1 MSKDNNTIGNTGF
14 ASGQAPAHR
23 PTTAQSPG
31 KLCLNLK
38 KTTCNINNMIK
49 REIQLSKEFKSQ
61 ATKAILAINLFALT
75 YLIILLLAVLLTGLC
90 IAGGVSL
97 IVIKPMFVTIA
108 LGIGLAS
115 LGVLILIFLL
125 KFIFKSHII
134 DRSHL
139 IEINEQQEPE
149 LFKMIRE
156 IVHSVGTN
164 FPKKVYLSSEVNA
177 AVFYDSSFWSMFFPI
192 KKNLLIGLGLVNT
205 VTKEE
210 LKAILSHE
218 FGHFSQRTM
227 KVGSFVY
234 NVNQVIF
241 NMLFE
246 NESYESLIQRWANVS
261 GYFSIFVVFAVK
273 INEGIQWVLRKL
285 YIIVNK
291 NYLGLSR
298 EMEFHADEIAAS
310 VTGYEPLK
318 NSLLRMALA
327 DQSFNNVLNFYYNR
341 ISENIKSVNLY
352 QDQSSVINFLAELN
366 SLPKTNELPDI
377 SLEEQSKYN
386 KSKLV
391 IKDQWASH
399 PTTEERISR
408 LEKTGFSAKYDSDLL
423 ANSIFNDISKTQ
435 KQITNK
441 VFESVN
447 YQGETKEIA
456 HEKFLEEY
464 KREVLSNSFSKIYNG
479 YYDSKNPTNFDLKHD
494 KPINEIISID
504 ELFSDEK
511 VDLVYTFVALQNDI
525 QTLTNIS
532 NKTILVKTFD
542 YNGVRFKSKNSG
554 KLIEELKPQL
564 EQLNELLKT
573 NDLEIYK
580 YFSGIEQQQNKTN
593 ELEQLYNEFFEFD
606 KIFDSKYEIYYKLLN
621 DLQFTSVTTPFEQI
635 RTNFKRI
642 NATEELLKTEINQLL
657 ADKIVFSEVTN
668 EIKEILEKYTSTSL
682 EYFGVTI
689 YNDENLN
696 ILYTAINNYGYLL
709 SRKYF
714 LMKRKLLTYQEG
726 LIKNHT
732 QHAV

>member
-1 MSKDNNTIGNTGF
+1 
-14 ASGQAPAHR
+14 
-23 PTTAQSPG
+23 
-31 KLCLNLK
+31 
-38 KTTCNINNMIK
+38 MIK
-49 REIQLSKEFKSQ
+49 REIQLSKEFKTQ
-61 ATKAILAINLFALT
+61 ATKAILAINLFTLT

-97 IVIKPMFVTIA
+97 IVIKPMFITIA

-125 KFIFKSHII
+125 KFIFKSHKV

-139 IEINEQQEPE
+139 TEINEQQEPE

-156 IVHSVGTN
+156 IVQSVGTN

-177 AVFYDSSFWSMFFPI
+177 AVFYDSSFWSMFFPV
-192 KKNLLIGLGLVNT
+192 KKNLLIGLGLVNA

-227 KVGSFVY
+227 KVGSYVY

-246 NESYESLIQRWANVS
+246 NESYESLVQRWANVS
-261 GYFSIFVVFAVK
+261 GYFSIFVIIAGK
-273 INEGIQWVLRKL
+273 INEGIQWILRKL
-285 YIIVNK
+285 YIVVNK

-310 VTGYEPLK
+310 VAGYEPLK
-318 NSLLRMALA
+318 NSLLRMSLA
-327 DQSFNNVLNFYYNR
+327 DHSFNSVLNFYDNR

-366 SLPKTNELPDI
+366 SLPKTNGLPDI

-399 PTTEERISR
+399 PTTEERICR
-408 LEKTGFSAKYDSDLL
+408 LEKTGFSAKYDSDSL
-423 ANSIFNDISKTQ
+423 ANCIFNNISETQ
-435 KQITNK
+435 KRIANK
-441 VFESVN
+441 LFESVN
-447 YQGETKEIA
+447 YQGETKEFVN
-456 HEKFLEEY
+456 EKFIEEY
-464 KREVLSNSFSKIYNG
+464 KREILSNSFSKIYNG
-479 YYDSKNPTNFDLKHD
+479 YYDNKNPLNFDLNQD
-494 KPINEIISID
+494 KPINDKITID

-511 VDLVYTFVALQNDI
+511 VDLVYTSVALQNDI
-525 QTLTNIS
+525 QILTNIS
-532 NKTILVKTFD
+532 NKSILVKTFD

-564 EQLNELLKT
+564 ERLNELIKI

-580 YFSGIEQQQNKTN
+580 YFRRVEQQQNKPN
-593 ELEQLYNEFFEFD
+593 ELEQLYFEFFEFD
-606 KIFDSKYEIYYKLLN
+606 KNFDSKYEIYTKLLN

-635 RTNFKRI
+635 RANFKRI
-642 NATEELLKTEINQLL
+642 KPTEELLKIEINQLL
-657 ADKIVFSEVTN
+657 GDAIFQSEITT
-668 EIKEILEKYTSTSL
+668 EIKEKLEKYTSTTL
-682 EYFGVTI
+682 EYFGGVS
-689 YNDENLN
+689 YFDENLN
-696 ILYTAINNYGYLL
+696 ILYTAINNYGYLI

-714 LMKRKLLTYQEG
+714 LMKRKLLTYQEE

-732 QHAV
+732 QQAV

>member
-1 MSKDNNTIGNTGF
+1 MN
-14 ASGQAPAHR
+14 
-23 PTTAQSPG
+23 
-31 KLCLNLK
+31 
-38 KTTCNINNMIK
+38 K
-49 REIQLSKEFKSQ
+49 REIQLSKEFKNQ
-61 ATKAILAINLFALT
+61 ATKAILAINLFAFT

-97 IVIKPMFVTIA
+97 IVIKPMFITIA

-125 KFIFKSHII
+125 KFIFKSHKV

-156 IVHSVGTN
+156 IVQSVGTS

-177 AVFYDSSFWSMFFPI
+177 AVFYDSSFWSMFFPT

-205 VTKEE
+205 LTKEE
-210 LKAILSHE
+210 FKAILSHE

-227 KVGSFVY
+227 KVGSYVY

-246 NESYESLIQRWANVS
+246 NESYESLVQRWANVS
-261 GYFSIFVVFAVK
+261 GYFSIFVIIAGK

-285 YIIVNK
+285 YVVVNK

-318 NSLLRMALA
+318 NSLLRLALA
-327 DQSFNNVLNFYYNR
+327 DDSFNNVLNFYNNR
-341 ISENIKSVNLY
+341 ISENIKSTNLY
-352 QDQSSVINFLAELN
+352 HDQSLVINFLAELN
-366 SLPKTNELPDI
+366 SLPKTNGLPDI
-377 SLEEQSKYN
+377 TLEEQSKYN

-435 KQITNK
+435 KQIANK
-441 VFESVN
+441 LFGTVN

-464 KREVLSNSFSKIYNG
+464 KAEILSNSFSKIYNG
-479 YYDSKNPTNFDLKHD
+479 YYDSKNPINFDLNHD
-494 KPINEIISID
+494 KSINDKITID

-511 VDLVYTFVALQNDI
+511 VDLVYTSVALQNDI
-525 QTLTNIS
+525 QILTNIS

-554 KLIEELKPQL
+554 KLIEEIKPQL
-564 EQLNELLKT
+564 ERLNELIKN
-573 NDLEIYK
+573 NDLEIYY
-580 YFSGIEQQQNKTN
+580 YFRTLEQQQNKPN
-593 ELEQLYNEFFEFD
+593 ELEQLYIEFFEFD
-606 KIFDSKYEIYYKLLN
+606 KIFDSKYEIYTKLLIE
-621 DLQFTSVTTPFEQI
+621 LQFTSVTTPFEQI
-635 RTNFKRI
+635 RANFKRI
-642 NATEELLKTEINQLL
+642 KPTEELLKIEISQLLSDAIFQTEI
-657 ADKIVFSEVTN
+657 TM
-668 EIKEILEKYTSTSL
+668 EIKEKLEKYTSTTL
-682 EYFGVTI
+682 DYFGGVS
-689 YNDENLN
+689 YFDENLN

-714 LMKRKLLTYQEG
+714 LMKRKLLTYQEE
-726 LIKNHT
+726 LIKNNT
-732 QHAV
+732 QHTIIKLTDAN

>member
-1 MSKDNNTIGNTGF
+1 
-14 ASGQAPAHR
+14 
-23 PTTAQSPG
+23 
-31 KLCLNLK
+31 
-38 KTTCNINNMIK
+38 MIK
-49 REIQLSKEFKSQ
+49 REIQLSKEFKTQ

-75 YLIILLLAVLLTGLC
+75 YLIILFLAVLLTGLC

-97 IVIKPMFVTIA
+97 IVIKPMFITIA

-125 KFIFKSHII
+125 KFIFKSHKV

-139 IEINEQQEPE
+139 SEINAQQEPE
-149 LFKMIRE
+149 LFKIIRE
-156 IVHSVGTN
+156 IVQSVGTS
-164 FPKKVYLSSEVNA
+164 FPKKVNLSSEVNA
-177 AVFYDSSFWSMFFPI
+177 AVFYDSSFWSMFFPV

-227 KVGSFVY
+227 KVGSYVY

-246 NESYESLIQRWANVS
+246 NESYESLVQRWANVS
-261 GYFSIFVVFAVK
+261 GYFSIFVIIANK
-273 INEGIQWVLRKL
+273 INEGIQWILRKL
-285 YIIVNK
+285 YVVVNK

-318 NSLLRMALA
+318 YSLLRMALA
-327 DQSFNNVLNFYYNR
+327 DHSFNNVLNFYNNR
-341 ISENIKSVNLY
+341 ISENIKSINLY
-352 QDQSSVINFLAELN
+352 QDQSLVINFLAELN
-366 SLPKTNELPDI
+366 SLPKTNGLPDI

-399 PTTEERISR
+399 PTIEERISR
-408 LEKTGFSAKYDSDLL
+408 LEKTGFSAKYDSDLS

-435 KQITNK
+435 KQIANK
-441 VFESVN
+441 LFESVN

-456 HEKFLEEY
+456 HEHFLEEY
-464 KREVLSNSFSKIYNG
+464 KTEILSISFSKIYNG
-479 YYDSKNPTNFDLKHD
+479 YYDSKNPINFELNND
-494 KPINEIISID
+494 KPINDKITID

-511 VDLVYTFVALQNDI
+511 VDLVYTSVALQNDI
-525 QTLTNIS
+525 QILVNIL

-564 EQLNELLKT
+564 ERLNEHIKI
-573 NDLEIYK
+573 NDLEIYN
-580 YFSGIEQQQNKTN
+580 YFRGLEQQQNKPN
-593 ELEQLYNEFFEFD
+593 ELEQLYTEFFDFD
-606 KIFDSKYEIYYKLLN
+606 KIFDSKYEIYAKLLN

-635 RTNFKRI
+635 RANFKRI
-642 NATEELLKTEINQLL
+642 KPTEELLKIEINQLL
-657 ADKIVFSEVTN
+657 GDAKFHSEITM
-668 EIKEILEKYTSTSL
+668 EIKEKLEKYISTTL

-689 YNDENLN
+689 YNEENLN
-696 ILYTAINNYGYLL
+696 ILNTAINNYGYLL

-714 LMKRKLLTYQEG
+714 LMKRKILTYQEE

-732 QHAV
+732 QHTVNPMRV

>member
-1 MSKDNNTIGNTGF
+1 
-14 ASGQAPAHR
+14 
-23 PTTAQSPG
+23 
-31 KLCLNLK
+31 
-38 KTTCNINNMIK
+38 MIK
-49 REIQLSKEFKSQ
+49 REIQLSKEFITQ
-61 ATKAILAINLFALT
+61 AIKAILTINLFAFI

-97 IVIKPMFVTIA
+97 IAIKPMFITIA
-108 LGIGLAS
+108 VGIGLAS

-125 KFIFKSHII
+125 KFIFKSHKV

-149 LFKMIRE
+149 LFNMIRE
-156 IVHSVGTN
+156 IVQSVGTS

-177 AVFYDSSFWSMFFPI
+177 AVFYDSSFWSMFFPV

-227 KVGSFVY
+227 KVGSYVY

-246 NESYESLIQRWANVS
+246 NESYVSLVQRWANVS
-261 GYFSIFVVFAVK
+261 GYFSIFVIIAGK
-273 INEGIQWVLRKL
+273 INEGIQWILRKL
-285 YIIVNK
+285 YIVVNK

-327 DQSFNNVLNFYYNR
+327 DHSFNKVLNFYNNL
-341 ISENIKSVNLY
+341 ISENIKSENLY
-352 QDQSSVINFLAELN
+352 QDQSTVINFLAELS
-366 SLPKTNELPDI
+366 SLSKTNGLPDI

-399 PTTEERISR
+399 PTTEERINR

-423 ANSIFNDISKTQ
+423 ANSIFNDITQLQ

-441 VFESVN
+441 LFESVI

-456 HEKFLEEY
+456 HEIFLEEY
-464 KREVLSNSFSKIYNG
+464 KREIVSNSFSKIYNG
-479 YYDSKNPTNFDLKHD
+479 YYDSKNPINFDLNLD
-494 KPINEIISID
+494 KPINDKMTID

-511 VDLVYTFVALQNDI
+511 VDLVYTSVALQNDI

-532 NKTILVKTFD
+532 NKTILIKTFD
-542 YNGVRFKSKNSG
+542 YNGVRFKSKISG
-554 KLIEELKPQL
+554 KLIDELKPQL
-564 EQLNELLKT
+564 ERLNELIKF
-573 NDLEIYK
+573 NDFEIYK
-580 YFSGIEQQQNKTN
+580 YFKRVEQKQNKPN
-593 ELEQLYNEFFEFD
+593 ELEQLYIKFFEFD
-606 KIFDSKYEIYYKLLN
+606 KIFDSKYEIYTKLLN
-621 DLQFTSVTTPFEQI
+621 DLQFTSVTKPFEQI
-635 RTNFKRI
+635 RANFDKI
-642 NATEELLKTEINQLL
+642 KPTEELLKIEINQLL
-657 ADKIVFSEVTN
+657 TDTLFQTEISL
-668 EIKEILEKYTSTSL
+668 EIKEKLEQYTSTTL
-682 EYFGVTI
+682 EYFGGVS
-689 YNDENLN
+689 YFDENLN
-696 ILYTAINNYGYLL
+696 ILYSAINNYGYLL

-714 LMKRKLLTYQEG
+714 LMKKKLLTYQEE
-726 LIKNHT
+726 LIKNHS

>member
-1 MSKDNNTIGNTGF
+1 
-14 ASGQAPAHR
+14 
-23 PTTAQSPG
+23 
-31 KLCLNLK
+31 
-38 KTTCNINNMIK
+38 MIK
-49 REIQLSKEFKSQ
+49 KEIQLSKEFKTQ

-97 IVIKPMFVTIA
+97 IVIKPMFITIA

-125 KFIFKSHII
+125 KFIFKSHKVG
-134 DRSHL
+134 RSHL
-139 IEINEQQEPE
+139 TEINEQQEPE

-156 IVHSVGTN
+156 IVQSVGTN

-177 AVFYDSSFWSMFFPI
+177 AVFYDSSFWSMFFPV
-192 KKNLLIGLGLVNT
+192 KKNLLIGLGLVNA

-227 KVGSFVY
+227 KVGSYVY

-246 NESYESLIQRWANVS
+246 NESYESLVQRWANVS
-261 GYFSIFVVFAVK
+261 GYFSIFVIIAGK
-273 INEGIQWVLRKL
+273 INEGIQWILRKL
-285 YIIVNK
+285 YIVVNK

-318 NSLLRMALA
+318 NSLLRMSLA
-327 DQSFNNVLNFYYNR
+327 EHSFNSVLNFYDNR

-366 SLPKTNELPDI
+366 SLPKTNGLPDI

-408 LEKTGFSAKYDSDLL
+408 LEKTGFSAKYDSDSL
-423 ANSIFNDISKTQ
+423 ANCIFNNISETQ
-435 KQITNK
+435 KQIANK
-441 VFESVN
+441 LFESVN
-447 YQGETKEIA
+447 YQGETIEFVN
-456 HEKFLEEY
+456 EKFFEEY
-464 KREVLSNSFSKIYNG
+464 KREILSNSFSKIYNG
-479 YYDSKNPTNFDLKHD
+479 YYDSKNPLNFDLNQD
-494 KPINEIISID
+494 KPINDKITID

-511 VDLVYTFVALQNDI
+511 VDLVYTSVALQNDI
-525 QTLTNIS
+525 QILTNIS
-532 NKTILVKTFD
+532 NKSILVKTFD

-564 EQLNELLKT
+564 ERLNELIKI

-580 YFSGIEQQQNKTN
+580 YFRRVEQQQNKPN
-593 ELEQLYNEFFEFD
+593 ELEQLYFEFFEFD
-606 KIFDSKYEIYYKLLN
+606 KNFDSKYEIYTKLLN

-635 RTNFKRI
+635 RANFKRI
-642 NATEELLKTEINQLL
+642 KPSEELLKIEINQLL
-657 ADKIVFSEVTN
+657 DDAIFQSEITTD
-668 EIKEILEKYTSTSL
+668 IKEKLEKYTSTTL
-682 EYFGVTI
+682 EYFGGVS
-689 YNDENLN
+689 YFDENLN

-714 LMKRKLLTYQEG
+714 LMKRKLLTYQEE
-726 LIKNHT
+726 LIINHT
-732 QHAV
+732 Q

>member
-1 MSKDNNTIGNTGF
+1 
-14 ASGQAPAHR
+14 
-23 PTTAQSPG
+23 
-31 KLCLNLK
+31 
-38 KTTCNINNMIK
+38 MIK
-49 REIQLSKEFKSQ
+49 REIQLSKEFKNQ

-90 IAGGVSL
+90 IAGGVLL
-97 IVIKPMFVTIA
+97 IVIKPMFITIA

-125 KFIFKSHII
+125 KFIFKSHKV

-139 IEINEQQEPE
+139 TEINEQQEPE

-156 IVHSVGTN
+156 IVQSVGTN
-164 FPKKVYLSSEVNA
+164 FPKKVYLSSDVNA
-177 AVFYDSSFWSMFFPI
+177 AVFYDSSFWSMFFPV
-192 KKNLLIGLGLVNT
+192 KKNLLIGLGLVNA

-227 KVGSFVY
+227 KVGSYIY
-234 NVNQVIF
+234 NINQVIF

-246 NESYESLIQRWANVS
+246 NESYENLVQRWANVS
-261 GYFSIFVVFAVK
+261 GYFSIFVIIACK
-273 INEGIQWVLRKL
+273 INEGIQWILRKL
-285 YIIVNK
+285 YVVVNK

-327 DQSFNNVLNFYYNR
+327 EYSFNNVLDFYNNK
-341 ISENIKSVNLY
+341 ISENITSENLY

-366 SLPKTNELPDI
+366 SLPKTNGLPDI
-377 SLEEQSKYN
+377 SIEEQSKYN

-399 PTTEERISR
+399 PTTEERINR
-408 LEKTGFSAKYDSDLL
+408 LEKTGFSSKYETDLL
-423 ANSIFNDISKTQ
+423 ANSIFHDLSKAQ
-435 KQITNK
+435 KEITNK
-441 VFESVN
+441 LFKSVN
-447 YQGETKEIA
+447 YQGETKEIS
-456 HEKFLEEY
+456 HEDFIEVY
-464 KREVLSNSFSKIYNG
+464 KNEILSNSFPKIYNG
-479 YYDSKNPTNFDLKHD
+479 YYDSKNPINFDLNHD
-494 KPINEIISID
+494 KPINDKITIA

-511 VDLVYTFVALQNDI
+511 VDLVYTSVALQNDI
-525 QTLTNIS
+525 QILTNIS

-542 YNGVRFKSKNSG
+542 YNGVRFKSKNSLN
-554 KLIEELKPQL
+554 LIEELKPQL
-564 EQLNELLKT
+564 ERINELIKI

-580 YFSGIEQQQNKTN
+580 YFSSLEQQQNKPN
-593 ELEQLYNEFFEFD
+593 KLEKLYIEFFEFD
-606 KIFDSKYEIYYKLLN
+606 KFFESKYEVYNSLIN

-635 RTNFKRI
+635 RANFKKI
-642 NATEELLKTEINQLL
+642 KPTEELLKIEINQLL
-657 ADKIVFSEVTN
+657 GDAIFHSEITM
-668 EIKEILEKYTSTSL
+668 EIKEKLEKYTSTTL
-682 EYFGVTI
+682 EYFGGVS
-689 YNDENLN
+689 YFDENLD

-709 SRKYF
+709 LRKYF
-714 LMKRKLLTYQEG
+714 LMKRKLLTYQEK

-732 QHAV
+732 NHTI

>member
-1 MSKDNNTIGNTGF
+1 
-14 ASGQAPAHR
+14 
-23 PTTAQSPG
+23 
-31 KLCLNLK
+31 
-38 KTTCNINNMIK
+38 MIK
-49 REIQLSKEFKSQ
+49 REIQLSKEFKIQ
-61 ATKAILAINLFALT
+61 ATKAIMAINLFAFT

-97 IVIKPMFVTIA
+97 ILLRPMFITIA

-125 KFIFKSHII
+125 KFIFKSHKV

-149 LFKMIRE
+149 LFKMIKE
-156 IVHSVGTN
+156 IVQSVGTS

-227 KVGSFVY
+227 KVGSYVY

-246 NESYESLIQRWANVS
+246 NESYESLVKRWASVS
-261 GYFSIFVVFAVK
+261 GYFSIFVIIASK
-273 INEGIQWVLRKL
+273 INEGIQWILRKL
-285 YIIVNK
+285 YVVVNK

-318 NSLLRMALA
+318 KSLLRMSLA
-327 DQSFNNVLNFYYNR
+327 DYSFNSVLNFYDNKF
-341 ISENIKSVNLY
+341 SENIKSVNLY
-352 QDQSSVINFLAELN
+352 QDQSSVINFLTELN
-366 SLPKTNELPDI
+366 NLPKTNGLPDI

-391 IKDQWASH
+391 IEDQWASH

-435 KQITNK
+435 KQIVNK
-441 VFESVN
+441 IFESVN

-456 HEKFLEEY
+456 NEEFLEEY
-464 KREVLSNSFSKIYNG
+464 KREISSNSFSKIYNG
-479 YYDSKNPTNFDLKHD
+479 YYDSKNPINFDLNQDNAIND
-494 KPINEIISID
+494 KITID

-511 VDLVYTFVALQNDI
+511 VDLVFTAIALQNDI
-525 QTLTNIS
+525 QTLTNIC
-532 NKTILVKTFD
+532 NKSISVKTFD
-542 YNGVRFKSKNSG
+542 YNGIRFKSKNSG

-564 EQLNELLKT
+564 EQLNELIKI
-573 NDLEIYK
+573 NDWKIYK
-580 YFSGIEQQQNKTN
+580 YFRSIEQQQNLPN
-593 ELEQLYNEFFEFD
+593 ELEQLYIEFFEFD
-606 KIFDSKYEIYYKLLN
+606 KNFDSKYEIYTKLLN
-621 DLQFTSVTTPFEQI
+621 DLQFTHDETPFEQI
-635 RTNFKRI
+635 RANFKRI
-642 NATEELLKTEINQLL
+642 KPTEELLKIEINQLL
-657 ADKIVFSEVTN
+657 GDTNLHSEMTM
-668 EIKEILEKYTSTSL
+668 EIKEELEKYTSKTL
-682 EYFGVTI
+682 DYFGGVS
-689 YNDENLN
+689 YFNENLS

-714 LMKRKLLTYQEG
+714 LMKRRLLTYQEE

-732 QHAV
+732 QNRA

>member
-1 MSKDNNTIGNTGF
+1 
-14 ASGQAPAHR
+14 
-23 PTTAQSPG
+23 
-31 KLCLNLK
+31 
-38 KTTCNINNMIK
+38 MIK
-49 REIQLSKEFKSQ
+49 REIQLSKEFKTQ

-97 IVIKPMFVTIA
+97 IVIKPMFITIA
-108 LGIGLAS
+108 LGVGLAS

-125 KFIFKSHII
+125 KFIFKSHKV

-156 IVHSVGTN
+156 IVQSVGTS

-177 AVFYDSSFWSMFFPI
+177 AVFYDSSFWSMFFPV
-192 KKNLLIGLGLVNT
+192 KKNLQIGLGLVNA

-227 KVGSFVY
+227 KVGSYVY
-234 NVNQVIF
+234 NVNQIIF

-246 NESYESLIQRWANVS
+246 NESYESLVQRWANVS
-261 GYFSIFVVFAVK
+261 GYFSIFVIIAGK
-273 INEGIQWVLRKL
+273 INEGIQWILRKL
-285 YIIVNK
+285 YVVVNK

-327 DQSFNNVLNFYYNR
+327 DHSLNNVLDFYNNK
-341 ISENIKSVNLY
+341 ISENITSENLY

-366 SLPKTNELPDI
+366 SFPKTNGLPDI

-423 ANSIFNDISKTQ
+423 ANSIFKDIIKTQ
-435 KQITNK
+435 KQIANK
-441 VFESVN
+441 LFESVN
-447 YQGETKEIA
+447 YQDETKEIS
-456 HEKFLEEY
+456 HEEFIKEY
-464 KREVLSNSFSKIYNG
+464 KEEILSNSFSKIYNG
-479 YYDSKNPTNFDLKHD
+479 YYDSKNPINFDLNHD
-494 KPINEIISID
+494 KRINEEITFD

-511 VDLVYTFVALQNDI
+511 VDLVYTSVALHNDI
-525 QTLTNIS
+525 QILENIS
-532 NKTILVKTFD
+532 NKTNLVKTFD
-542 YNGVRFKSKNSG
+542 YNGVRFKSKNTG

-564 EQLNELLKT
+564 ERLNELIKI

-580 YFSGIEQQQNKTN
+580 YFITLEQQQNKPN
-593 ELEQLYNEFFEFD
+593 ELEQFYHEFFEFD
-606 KIFDSKYEIYYKLLN
+606 KIFNSKYEIYTKLLN

-642 NATEELLKTEINQLL
+642 KPTEELLKIEINQLL
-657 ADKIVFSEVTN
+657 TDTIVHSEIIN

-682 EYFGVTI
+682 EYFGGVS
-689 YNDENLN
+689 YFDENLN
-696 ILYTAINNYGYLL
+696 ILYTSINYYGYLL

-714 LMKRKLLTYQEG
+714 LMKRKLLTYQEE
-726 LIKNHT
+726 LMKNHT
-732 QHAV
+732 Q